1 MLKVLSWNIKGA
13 WPGTPR
19 KQVED
24 QISFID
30 CYDDPPDILMFQEAS
45 IFRDEIRESLR
56 DIGYVHIE
64 DTLDWATELRNSSV
78 QPHQDIG
85 HTNGNITAVRKDA
98 RLTCKPL
105 GILDDAFED
114 ADVKHFDTHY
124 PEKILVTE
132 YERDGENI
140 ELWNVRAVP
149 GSMKGEEKIKILET
163 VYHRILD
170 SEQKPRILAG
180 DFNTPGDELAD
191 GQPVTYLD
199 DKDPRIRDRWRSA
212 EVNILKGLGHAG
224 MVDVF
229 RYCHGFGEL
238 DVLDVSHAT
247 RTDDPLTVPEA
258 EVEGVRF
265 DHIFASIDLSP
276 QNCFYD
282 VKGFA
287 HSDHAPIIAEFNVGN
302 R

>member
-1 MLKVLSWNIKGA
+1 MLKVLSWNINGA

-30 CYDDPPDILMFQEAS
+30 EYREPPDVLMLQEVS
-45 IFRDEIRESLR
+45 IFRDEIRENLR
-56 DIGYVHIE
+56 EIGYEQIE
-64 DTLDWATELRNSSV
+64 HTLDWATELHDSSV

-85 HTNGNITAVRKDA
+85 HTNGHLTAVRDDA
-98 RLTCKPL
+98 SLTRKPL

-114 ADVKHFDTHY
+114 ADVKHLDTHY
-124 PEKILVTE
+124 PEKILVTD
-132 YERDGENI
+132 YEREGETI

-170 SEQKPRILAG
+170 SERKPRILAG
-180 DFNTPGDELAD
+180 DFNTPGDELPD
-191 GQPVTYLD
+191 GQAVTYLD
-199 DKDPRIRDRWRSA
+199 DKDPRIQDRWRKA
-212 EVNILKGLGHAG
+212 ELNILKGLGHAG

-229 RYCHGFGEL
+229 RYQHGYGEL

-247 RTDDPLTVPEA
+247 RTDDPLAVPEG

-265 DHIFASIDLSP
+265 DHVFASTELAP
-276 QNCFYD
+276 KNCYYD
-282 VKGFA
+282 VDGFEF
-287 HSDHAPIIAEFNVGN
+287 SDHTPIIAEFDT
-302 R
+302 